1 MAGRKSRR
9 FKQLSLSMC
18 FFKLRGGGLPSIEL
32 FFTLSKQFVAQLV
45 RAYAPL
51 PPSVLKKL
59 LYTSLMYSFFLLFST
74 HL

>member
-51 PPSVLKKL
+51 PPSV
-59 LYTSLMYSFFLLFST
+59 
-74 HL
+74 